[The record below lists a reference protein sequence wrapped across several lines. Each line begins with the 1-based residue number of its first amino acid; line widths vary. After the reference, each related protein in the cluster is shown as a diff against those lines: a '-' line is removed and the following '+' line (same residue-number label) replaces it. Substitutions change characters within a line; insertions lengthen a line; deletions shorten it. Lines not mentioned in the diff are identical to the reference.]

1 MITRD
6 DNLPE
11 VGKLTEPVVEVQN
24 CSGAFTEHGEVTGV
38 NEQIACGYLYLP
50 VQSMRIANRHNGQT
64 VGAVL
69 RDKFLHLRA
78 HKAQPVQI
86 IGGKILEFVIS
97 VRGILQTPV
106 ASVMSRMAIGS
117 HVRPIAG

>member
-24 CSGAFTEHGEVTGV
+24 CSGAFTEHREVTGV

-50 VQSMRIANRHNGQT
+50 VQLMRVADRHNGET

-69 RDKFLHLRA
+69 RDKFLYLRA
-78 HKAQPVQI
+78 HKAH
-86 IGGKILEFVIS
+86 FN
-97 VRGILQTPV
+97 RC
-106 ASVMSRMAIGS
+106 R
-117 HVRPIAG
+117 